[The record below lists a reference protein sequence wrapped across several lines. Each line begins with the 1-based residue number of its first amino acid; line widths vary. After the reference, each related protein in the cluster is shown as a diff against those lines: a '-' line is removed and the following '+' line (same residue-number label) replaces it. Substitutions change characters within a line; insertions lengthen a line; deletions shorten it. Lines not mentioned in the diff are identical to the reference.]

1 MIRVLIRKKGDRNKL
16 VMYFIEPT
24 TGKEV
29 CKTTGTRDRKEA
41 ERAAAL
47 WEQELLNYRGPA
59 NDGWDYFRTR
69 FEDEHVATK
78 SPKTRHSYGT
88 ALNRLRDFT
97 KVKRVSEINTDVLSR
112 FQAAMLGKKLA
123 VPTVRSYLRCIKAA
137 LRWAEYV
144 GIIDR
149 APMVKLPMMPTRRF
163 MKGRPI
169 TEPEYRKML
178 ATCSELYG
186 DDAGRWQRFLTLLWL
201 SGLRLEEAT
210 RLSWETPPILINL
223 EASPYPLMIIHAEGQ
238 KSRQDECVPLPPDL
252 AAWLRMTPERDRNGL
267 VAPLPQLNTT
277 NTGREISRIGEAAK
291 IKVNDAGKFASAHD
305 FRRSFGTRWAMK
317 VKPLTLQRLM
327 RHAAIETTLRYYVG
341 LSSDDAGAD
350 MYGDAGNGRGKMA
363 G

>member
-1 MIRVLIRKKGDRNKL
+1 MIRVLIRSKGGRHKLTLYYIDPATKREVTRSAGTNDR
-16 VMYFIEPT
+16 
-24 TGKEV
+24 
-29 CKTTGTRDRKEA
+29 REA

-47 WEQELLNYRGPA
+47 WEAELLNFRGA
-59 NDGWDYFRTR
+59 NGDGWDYFRRR
-69 FEDEHVATK
+69 FEDEHLLGK
-78 SPKTRHSYGT
+78 SLKTCKAYSVGLNALARLMNPK
-88 ALNRLRDFT
+88 
-97 KVKRVSEINTDVLSR
+97 KVSDVTTDVLSR
-112 FQAAMLGKKLA
+112 FQAALIREELSI
-123 VPTVRSYLRCIKAA
+123 VTVRNYLRHVKAA
-137 LRWAEYV
+137 LNWAEYV

-149 APMVKLPMMPTRRF
+149 APKVKLPPMGKHRF
-163 MKGRPI
+163 MKGRPL

-178 ATCSELYG
+178 ATCHELYG
-186 DDAGRWQRFLTLLWL
+186 DAAGLWQRFLTLLWL

-252 AAWLRMTPERDRNGL
+252 AAWLRMTPECDRCGL

-305 FRRSFGTRWAMK
+305 FRRSFGTRWARL

-327 RHAAIETTLRYYVG
+327 RHSAIETTLRYYVG

-350 MYGDAGNGRGKMA
+350 MYGNAGNGLGLMA